1 MENVMSHDTDYTQPR
16 TVQFEQDDK
25 SHTVYASVHDLERRS
40 EPEFFGGER
49 RGLYARLH
57 LSSEPGEPVTVSH
70 VSRLIGERSWV
81 VDGQFTS
88 NGFPRFNNGF
98 GARYLRTHGL
108 VVELDKLLNN
118 AVLARELAV
127 EIGIDTPLV
136 LDDESP
142 ED

>member
-1 MENVMSHDTDYTQPR
+1 MSHETDYTQLR
-16 TVQFEQDDK
+16 AVQFEQDGDR
-25 SHTVYASVHDLERRS
+25 HTVYASVHDLERRS
-40 EPEFFGGER
+40 EPELFGGER

-57 LSSEPGEPVTVSH
+57 VSTQPGERPTVRH
-70 VSRLIGERSWV
+70 MSRLVGEQAWV
-81 VDGQFTS
+81 VDGEFAP
-88 NGFPRFNNGF
+88 NGFPRHNNGF

-118 AVLARELAV
+118 AVLAQELAV